1 MNAPDTPPIWRPLPT
16 KLRAYEAVHWLN
28 RSFEAAL
35 LSLERLERLGIF
47 RLEYLNEYKV
57 RIEHTR
63 AEANEELIDTL
74 HEQEMDDSAR
84 FDRMERER
92 ENQRK
97 DPDDIFFHAR
107 DRKQQIKEQIREL
120 LKDLERQR
128 PRHTTRKRKL
138 PVTFVRL
145 LFSLVHSFWSP
156 VVARQSRCS
165 SRRIARRWMSMRRC
179 WT

>member
-1 MNAPDTPPIWRPLPT
+1 M
-16 KLRAYEAVHWLN
+16 KLCIWLN

-63 AEANEELIDTL
+63 IEANEQLIDTL

-84 FDRMERER
+84 FDPMERER

-97 DPDDIFFHAR
+97 DRDDIFFHAR

-128 PRHTTRKRKL
+128 PRHTTRKKC
-138 PVTFVRL
+138 
-145 LFSLVHSFWSP
+145 
-156 VVARQSRCS
+156 A
-165 SRRIARRWMSMRRC
+165 AK
-179 WT
+179 

>member
-1 MNAPDTPPIWRPLPT
+1 MPKEYRGPAMNAPDTPRIWKPLPT
-16 KLRAYEAVHWLN
+16 KLQVYEALYWLN

-35 LSLERLERLGIF
+35 LCLERLERLGMF

-84 FDRMERER
+84 FDRMQREW

-97 DPDDIFFHAR
+97 DPDDVFFHAR
-107 DRKQQIKEQIREL
+107 DRKREIKEQIKEL
-120 LKDLERQR
+120 QKGLERQR
-128 PRHTTRKRKL
+128 PRRPARKK
-138 PVTFVRL
+138 
-145 LFSLVHSFWSP
+145 
-156 VVARQSRCS
+156 
-165 SRRIARRWMSMRRC
+165 RIKK
-179 WT
+179 